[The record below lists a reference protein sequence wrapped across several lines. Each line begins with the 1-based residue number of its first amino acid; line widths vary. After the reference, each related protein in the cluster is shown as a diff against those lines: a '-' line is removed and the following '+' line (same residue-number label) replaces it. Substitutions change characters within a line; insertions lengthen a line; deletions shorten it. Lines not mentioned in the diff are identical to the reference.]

1 MGTTISN
8 NLKHLRRMQ
17 NVSQQGL
24 ADASGISI
32 RTIQR
37 IESGESIGSAY
48 TIDTLAN
55 ALHITSSD
63 LITNEI
69 ASLTSKKEDPLGRL
83 KLLNLSA
90 FSIILIPLSNLII
103 PFIIYFRNKDNALM
117 AQEGRRIIS
126 FHILWTFCT
135 LALMLIL
142 PLLLMSFQVFRA
154 SSMPIA
160 VPVYLICVSINIYFT
175 TRIAMSFNK
184 PNSILENIPNVL

>member
-1 MGTTISN
+1 
-8 NLKHLRRMQ
+8 MQ
-17 NVSQQGL
+17 NLSQQGL

-37 IESGESIGSAY
+37 IESGESLGSAY

-55 ALHITSSD
+55 ALHVTSSD
-63 LITNEI
+63 LILKGTP
-69 ASLTSKKEDPLGRL
+69 SLSSKEEDPLGRL

-90 FSIILIPLSNLII
+90 FSIILFPLSNLII
-103 PFIIYFRNKDNALM
+103 PFIIFFRNKDNALM
-117 AQEGRRIIS
+117 DQEGRRIIS

-142 PLLLMSFQVFRA
+142 PLLLMSFEIFRA

-160 VPVYLICVSINIYFT
+160 VPVYLVCVGLNIYFT
-175 TRIAMSFNK
+175 TKVAISFNK
-184 PNSILENIPNVL
+184 PNSILENIPNLL